1 MTKAAN
7 TTAANTNAAAQGA
20 NPAADAAKQDKI
32 LDRIRKLLAMAGDG
46 AKDSE
51 HERKVALE
59 RAQKLMIQHNI
70 TMTQVNGE
78 FARSGDSIEVKA
90 GPWFRRV
97 AQAASILFFCFMHY
111 EKVEGTQRYR
121 VTFTGRKDNVETAIE
136 MTQYLIKGI
145 RKGYNEFKKVAGEDN
160 RLKTNFRNAAAN
172 ALVIRAVEMRQS
184 ASDADIHV
192 AELYQGEETRNQEAA
207 LKNAGIAKFSEGSM
221 KTSITKANAAE
232 EAATMA
238 GVKCGR
244 TISVH
249 KQVAAPAQAE
259 AVTA

>member
-1 MTKAAN
+1 MTNAAN
-7 TTAANTNAAAQGA
+7 TQAAANT
-20 NPAADAAKQDKI
+20 AAKQEKI
-32 LDRIRKLLAMAGDG
+32 LDRIRKLLTMAGDG

-51 HERKVALE
+51 HERKIALE

-70 TMTQVNGE
+70 TMQQVHSE
-78 FARSGDSIEVKA
+78 FVRIGDSIEVKA

-111 EKVEGTQRYR
+111 EKVPGTQRYR
-121 VTFTGRKDNVETAIE
+121 VTFTGRRDNVETAIE

-145 RKGYNEFKKVAGEDN
+145 RKGYNEFKKVAGDDN

-192 AELYQGEETRNQEAA
+192 AELYQGEEQRNHQAA
-207 LKNAGIAKFSEGSM
+207 LQTAGVAKFNEGNM
-221 KTSITKANAAE
+221 KTSLSSANAAE
-232 EAATMA
+232 EAAVDA
-238 GVKCGR
+238 GIKCGR

-249 KQVAAPAQAE
+249 KQVAPPAAQEQVA
-259 AVTA
+259 A